1 MAPIKNDI
9 PSDFKHMFKETRNNI
24 GITSFL
30 LKICDKL
37 DVRTIFG
44 LVCCSCERA
53 INMITSDPLVEGIF
67 DLKVVLGRQENECD
81 YKEKTYHCQYSSM
94 MAQADGLS
102 VDKEGMN
109 SS

>member
-24 GITSFL
+24 SITSFL

-53 INMITSDPLVEGIF
+53 INMITSDPLIEGIF
-67 DLKVVLGRQENECD
+67 DLKVVLDRQENECD
-81 YKEKTYHCQYSSM
+81 YKERLTTISM